1 MNLVFKETDIFTKLI
16 TQLLSDDEYKELQ
29 EHLIERP
36 DAGVVIEGTA
46 GLRKVRWAAKGGG
59 KSGGVRIIYY
69 WITEDCQ
76 IYMLLAYPKSK
87 QDNLTATQKKVLK
100 ALVLARILHTATHEL
115 AYFLILQTFL
125 SQSAGHT
132 STALNLKKAFK
143 NN

>member
-36 DAGVVIEGTA
+36 DVGAVIEGTG

-69 WITEDCQ
+69 WITEDHQ

-100 ALVLARILHTATHEL
+100 ALVHREL
-115 AYFLILQTFL
+115 QEKDN
-125 SQSAGHT
+125 G
-132 STALNLKKAFK
+132 
-143 NN
+143 